1 MNMQKKFKCGVVYI
15 LAFVVFFTN
24 IPMSVQAVEHE
35 SMEIDV
41 NNNIWEGNVA
51 KKFASGDGT
60 VSNPYIISNGAELRY
75 FADEITNGENFYNK
89 YIDNL
94 ENNKC
99 KVCGGSLYTRDDDK
113 VETYENRY
121 KLFKEKTMPVVE
133 YLSDKYDIYT
143 VSNNGTFDEMK
154 SQIDNIMGN

>member
-41 NNNIWEGNVA
+41 KDNIWEGDVA
-51 KKFASGDGT
+51 KKFDSGDGT

-75 FADEITNGENFYNK
+75 FADEITNG
-89 YIDNL
+89 
-94 ENNKC
+94 
-99 KVCGGSLYTRDDDK
+99 GTR
-113 VETYENRY
+113 
-121 KLFKEKTMPVVE
+121 
-133 YLSDKYDIYT
+133 
-143 VSNNGTFDEMK
+143 GA
-154 SQIDNIMGN
+154 

>member
-41 NNNIWEGNVA
+41 KDNIWEGDVA
-51 KKFASGDGT
+51 KKFDSGDGT

-89 YIDNL
+89 YIDIL
-94 ENNKC
+94 FYKCQLISENFIDTNFKNC
-99 KVCGGSLYTRDDDK
+99 DLKTSHFEEVKIFGS
-113 VETYENRY
+113 
-121 KLFKEKTMPVVE
+121 
-133 YLSDKYDIYT
+133 
-143 VSNNGTFDEMK
+143 
-154 SQIDNIMGN
+154 Q

>member
-41 NNNIWEGNVA
+41 KDNIWEGDVA
-51 KKFASGDGT
+51 KKFDSGDGT

-89 YIDNL
+89 YIDI
-94 ENNKC
+94 
-99 KVCGGSLYTRDDDK
+99 
-113 VETYENRY
+113 
-121 KLFKEKTMPVVE
+121 
-133 YLSDKYDIYT
+133 SDDIYLNDVT
-143 VSNNGTFDEMK
+143 NYSEWSK
-154 SQIDNIMGN
+154 SQSPQNIWEPIGGNFAGTLDGNGHSIVGVYINSNEDKTGFFVN